1 MKMIELKVK
10 MLDAYFG
17 LLQSVANDGGFNNI
31 NELIIITDRIAHFLK
46 FEKYYRE
53 LGKKDILS
61 LDKT

>member
-1 MKMIELKVK
+1 MFFLK
-10 MLDAYFG
+10 YP
-17 LLQSVANDGGFNNI
+17 LQNDGGFNSI
-31 NELIIITDRIAHFLK
+31 NELITDRIAHFLK

>member
-10 MLDAYFG
+10 MPDEYFG
-17 LLQSVANDGGFNNI
+17 LLQSVVNDGGFNSI
-31 NELIIITDRIAHFLK
+31 NELITDRIAHFLK

>member
-1 MKMIELKVK
+1 MPDE
-10 MLDAYFG
+10 YFE
-17 LLQSVANDGGFNNI
+17 LLQSVANDGGFNSI
-31 NELIIITDRIAHFLK
+31 NELITDRIAHFLK